1 MREPLPSEIRL
12 GALLYKQRQEA
23 GVGLQEAARYFA
35 IPEERLSLVENGTG
49 GALFLFEKS
58 IASVTALYKLSPD
71 DARLLSDLSKDC
83 FIDEIF
89 AKASKPSLL
98 QRVAKWQ
105 ADKMINRAVSEAAR
119 SRAKKRSDSPPGS
132 GVFVNYRRSDQAALA
147 GRIYDKLAAKFGEGQ
162 VFMDV
167 DSIDLG
173 IDFVHAIESTLSKCK
188 AMTVVIGGGW
198 LIAKGEDGNRR
209 LDDPDD
215 YVRLEIEMAL
225 KRDIRVIP
233 ILVDGTSMPRSTE
246 LPDSLRP
253 LTRRNG
259 RDIWNARFNS
269 DCLELI
275 STLERILTD

>member
-105 ADKMINRAVSEAAR
+105 ADKMI
-119 SRAKKRSDSPPGS
+119 
-132 GVFVNYRRSDQAALA
+132 
-147 GRIYDKLAAKFGEGQ
+147 
-162 VFMDV
+162 
-167 DSIDLG
+167 
-173 IDFVHAIESTLSKCK
+173 
-188 AMTVVIGGGW
+188 
-198 LIAKGEDGNRR
+198 
-209 LDDPDD
+209 
-215 YVRLEIEMAL
+215 
-225 KRDIRVIP
+225 
-233 ILVDGTSMPRSTE
+233 
-246 LPDSLRP
+246 
-253 LTRRNG
+253 
-259 RDIWNARFNS
+259 
-269 DCLELI
+269 
-275 STLERILTD
+275 